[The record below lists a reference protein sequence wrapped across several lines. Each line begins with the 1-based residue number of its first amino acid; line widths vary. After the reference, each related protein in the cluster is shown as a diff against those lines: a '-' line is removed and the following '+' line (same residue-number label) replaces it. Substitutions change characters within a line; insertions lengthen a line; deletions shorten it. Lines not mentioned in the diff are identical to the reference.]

1 MWTLKRTEKVEKVR
15 GMNASLAAS
24 NGSALSERAPSPVH
38 ITRRQ
43 IAFAL
48 VLAVLGVIAAVYT
61 VDAITSG
68 QRTFPAE
75 VTTSRVYDLNFAN
88 TGLVTDIMVKVGQHV
103 NANQPLA
110 LQDATA
116 IKSQVAG
123 DAATVSA
130 DKAAVAEAEAPQ
142 LTPAQQE
149 QDSLQLQQAQTNLTN
164 AQNALATAAATGKVN
179 VASAQQAVTA
189 DQSLA
194 SGDTTRYDQACP
206 GGPVPPAANLTPVAL
221 QNAEAAYTRCQD
233 LQLQL
238 EKDQA
243 SLVSAQAA
251 VPVAEA
257 QAQESTNTAQANV
270 NAAQAAVNLAQN
282 QQALQ
287 SAPSNPAAVEQ
298 AQANLTQ
305 AESQLEQAQQGLQQA
320 TLVAPNDGIVAE
332 VYGATGSIGPDGSAQ
347 YSAPPQLQSGQS
359 SGFQLFPS
367 QSAPSGNNANAAGT
381 QPLIELVGGV
391 QQIMAQVP
399 ESDVS
404 SLPVGHKATVSIS
417 AINLTTDAVVSDIVL
432 NAARASNAVTY
443 DVVLTLDRTIPGLLP
458 GMSASVRAS

>member
-24 NGSALSERAPSPVH
+24 NGNALSERAPSPVH

-48 VLAVLGVIAAVYT
+48 VLAVLGVIAAIYT

-75 VTTSRVYDLNFAN
+75 VTTSKVYDLNFAN

-130 DKAAVAEAEAPQ
+130 DKAAVAEAKAPQ

-149 QDSLQLQQAQTNLTN
+149 QDALQLQQAQTNLTN

-206 GGPVPPAANLTPVAL
+206 GGPVPPGRQPDPRCTPERRGGLHPLPGSTAAAGKRPGVSGLGPGCRSGGRGAGSGV
-221 QNAEAAYTRCQD
+221 D
-233 LQLQL
+233 QLRPGQR
-238 EKDQA
+238 QRRPGRR
-243 SLVSAQAA
+243 Q
-251 VPVAEA
+251 PGP
-257 QAQESTNTAQANV
+257 ESTG
-270 NAAQAAVNLAQN
+270 
-282 QQALQ
+282 
-287 SAPSNPAAVEQ
+287 SAKR
-298 AQANLTQ
+298 
-305 AESQLEQAQQGLQQA
+305 AQQ
-320 TLVAPNDGIVAE
+320 
-332 VYGATGSIGPDGSAQ
+332 
-347 YSAPPQLQSGQS
+347 
-359 SGFQLFPS
+359 
-367 QSAPSGNNANAAGT
+367 
-381 QPLIELVGGV
+381 
-391 QQIMAQVP
+391 
-399 ESDVS
+399 
-404 SLPVGHKATVSIS
+404 
-417 AINLTTDAVVSDIVL
+417 
-432 NAARASNAVTY
+432 
-443 DVVLTLDRTIPGLLP
+443 PG
-458 GMSASVRAS
+458 RR